1 METRNQ
7 AELAPGLSGLEFP
20 NPGPSRRRSA
30 VNVDDAR
37 LLGTARS
44 PVARRALMLMLTLAS
59 VVSAGAVRTR
69 EAPVHNATR
78 DGLGRV
84 ASNLGL
90 NACANGVL
98 ARHGIR
104 GAALVDPEGTALR
117 LETALGAGAGDEP
130 GVPLTLAE
138 LWYRAALRRPH
149 HDPASAVLP
158 LRAAAAAAALA
169 LAEPAVGC
177 CERAVEVH
185 NDAVARLV
193 RIAQDER
200 VSGGRNR
207 WQAMAEI
214 GVVPTAGNSFVD
226 PGRFA
231 SVVVADDVRVSGM
244 RYEFRTCGLGVP
256 VIGSRCV
263 DRRHPTETDEQFFPR
278 QLRVAATVLAVP
290 GGGLAGGAYRLS
302 PLGLAFHDPFRVDSV
317 RVGARAFPLAADRTT
332 QLALQA
338 TQGRLAAQ
346 AVLGVINAEF
356 GPEVE
361 PGLYMLRPYA
371 AGKIPV
377 VFVHGLSSSPVAF
390 VQAINAFQ
398 NDPVLSAR
406 YQFWMFVYPTG
417 RPIVRSALRLREAL
431 GRAEAAYGA
440 DPAFHRMVVTGHSM
454 GGILTHMI
462 VSDSG
467 REVWDS
473 VLNVPPE
480 ALRASPATRSALNQL
495 LFFRPLP
502 YVRRVV
508 FIATP
513 HQGSRVANGPVGRFF
528 GGRIQQPADQAAA
541 VAEIKEWNGPDAI
554 RDENFAG
561 ASINAIGNL
570 RVDSPLLLAVSRLP
584 VAPGVPYH
592 TIAFRFAD
600 HAPNDL
606 VVPVWSAH
614 LDGAASEVFFPGTHG
629 SEQSPAAL
637 GELRRILLKHLAG
650 S

>member
-1 METRNQ
+1 V
-7 AELAPGLSGLEFP
+7 F
-20 NPGPSRRRSA
+20 
-30 VNVDDAR
+30 
-37 LLGTARS
+37 
-44 PVARRALMLMLTLAS
+44 AS

-69 EAPVHNATR
+69 EAPVHNAAR
-78 DGLGRV
+78 DGVDRV
-84 ASNLGL
+84 ASNLGMS
-90 NACANGVL
+90 ACANVVL
-98 ARHGIR
+98 SRHGLLR
-104 GAALVDPEGTALR
+104 AALVDPEGAALR
-117 LETALGAGAGDEP
+117 LEPALGSGAGGEP
-130 GVPLTLAE
+130 DGPLALAE

-149 HDPASAVLP
+149 HDPASAIPP

-169 LAEPAVGC
+169 LAEPAAGC
-177 CERAVEVH
+177 SDRAVEVH

-193 RIAQDER
+193 RISQDER
-200 VSGGRNR
+200 VFGGRN
-207 WQAMAEI
+207 WSQALTGL
-214 GVVPTAGNSFVD
+214 GVVQAAVDPFVD

-231 SVVVADDVRVSGM
+231 SVVVAGDVRVSGM
-244 RYEFRTCGLGVP
+244 RHEFRTCGLGVP

-263 DRRHPTETDEQFFPR
+263 DRGHPTETDEQFFPR
-278 QLRVAATVLAVP
+278 RLRIAATVLAVP

-302 PLGLAFHDPFRVDSV
+302 PLGLAFHDPFRVRSV
-317 RVGARAFPLAADRTT
+317 RVGACVLPLAADRTT

-338 TQGRLAAQ
+338 SQGRIAAQ
-346 AVLGVINAEF
+346 AVLGVIASEF

-361 PGLYMLRPYA
+361 PGLYMLQPYA
-371 AGKIPV
+371 PGKIPL

-390 VQAINAFQ
+390 VQAINDFQ

-431 GRAEAAYGA
+431 DRAEAAYGA
-440 DPAFHRMVVTGHSM
+440 DPSFRRMVVVGHSM

-467 REVWDS
+467 REVWDGA
-473 VLNVPPE
+473 LNVPPE
-480 ALRASPATRSALNQL
+480 GLRASPATRAALDQL
-495 LFFRPLP
+495 LFFHPLP

-513 HQGSRVANGPVGRFF
+513 HRGSRVANGPVGRFF
-528 GGRIQQPADQAAA
+528 GGMIRPPADQAAV
-541 VAEIKEWNGPDAI
+541 VAEVKAWNGPDAV
-554 RDENFAG
+554 REENFGG

-592 TIAFRFAD
+592 TIAFRVAG

-606 VVPVWSAH
+606 LVPLWSAR
-614 LDGAASEVFFPGTHG
+614 LDGAASEAVFPGYHG
-629 SEQSPAAL
+629 SEQSPPAL
-637 GELRRILLKHLAG
+637 GELRRILLEHLAG
-650 S
+650 P